1 MPTALG
7 WRRGSEPHGGGKSM
21 AVSESA
27 PAETAGLSQEQ
38 LRSMYR
44 DMVLG
49 RLLDE
54 RILVLNRQG
63 RAPFAISGQGH
74 EAAQVGVGYA
84 LRRGHDWLVPYYRDL
99 TLVLVMGMEP
109 KDHLLAALGKGEDPN
124 SGARQMPGHY
134 GSRAH
139 NIVTTGSPVATQ
151 ILHAVGVAQAFR
163 YRHEDKVVLVSV
175 GEGGTS
181 EGDWHEGL
189 NWAAIYRLP
198 VVFLVENNAYAISVP
213 QARQMA
219 VAHVADR
226 ASGYGMAGAVV
237 DGGDALAV
245 YRAASEAVERARSGQ
260 GPTLLEALC
269 MRLQSHSSDDD
280 QRRYRSAEDLADMRD
295 HDPVVRFR
303 NELES
308 LGALQ
313 EGEADE
319 IRQECQRLIDAA
331 QQEADRAAPPDPAT
345 ALLHV
350 YGEA

>member
-1 MPTALG
+1 
-7 WRRGSEPHGGGKSM
+7 M
-21 AVSESA
+21 AVTESA
-27 PAETAGLSQEQ
+27 PAEAAGLNQDQ

-109 KDHLLAALGKGEDPN
+109 KDHLLAALGKAADPN

-151 ILHAVGVAQAFR
+151 ILHAVGIAQSFR
-163 YRHEDKVVLVSV
+163 YRREDKVVVVSV

-189 NWAAIYRLP
+189 NWAAIHRLP

-213 QARQMA
+213 QSRQMA

-226 ASGYGMAGAVV
+226 APGYGMPGAVV
-237 DGGDALAV
+237 DGGDALAM
-245 YRAASEAVERARSGQ
+245 YRAASEAVDRARGGG
-260 GPTLLEALC
+260 GPTLLEAVC
-269 MRLQSHSSDDD
+269 VRLQSHSSDDD
-280 QRRYRSAEDLADMRD
+280 QRRYRSPEDLADMRA
-295 HDPVVRFR
+295 HDPVLRFR
-303 NELES
+303 TELEATAV
-308 LGALQ
+308 LGD
-313 EGEADE
+313 GDADA
-319 IRQECQRLIDAA
+319 IREDCQRLIDAA
-331 QQEADRAAPPDPAT
+331 QAEAEAAPVPDPAT
-345 ALLHV
+345 ASLHV
-350 YGEA
+350 YQEV

>member
-1 MPTALG
+1 
-7 WRRGSEPHGGGKSM
+7 M
-21 AVSESA
+21 AVTESA
-27 PAETAGLSQEQ
+27 PAEAAGLNQDQ

-109 KDHLLAALGKGEDPN
+109 KDHLLAALGKAADPN

-151 ILHAVGVAQAFR
+151 ILHAVGIAQSFR
-163 YRHEDKVVLVSV
+163 YRREDKVVVVSV

-189 NWAAIYRLP
+189 NWAAIHRLP

-213 QARQMA
+213 QSRQMA

-226 ASGYGMAGAVV
+226 APGYGMPGAVV
-237 DGGDALAV
+237 DGGDALAM
-245 YRAASEAVERARSGQ
+245 YRAASEAVDRARGGG
-260 GPTLLEALC
+260 GPTLLEAVC
-269 MRLQSHSSDDD
+269 VRLQSHSSDDD
-280 QRRYRSAEDLADMRD
+280 QRRYRSPEDLADMRA
-295 HDPVVRFR
+295 HDPVLRFR
-303 NELES
+303 TELEATAV
-308 LGALQ
+308 LGDGDA
-313 EGEADE
+313 EA
-319 IRQECQRLIDAA
+319 IREDCQRLIDAA
-331 QQEADRAAPPDPAT
+331 QAEAEAAPVPDPAT
-345 ALLHV
+345 ASLHV
-350 YGEA
+350 YQEV

>member
-1 MPTALG
+1 MALT
-7 WRRGSEPHGGGKSM
+7 
-21 AVSESA
+21 ESA
-27 PAETAGLSQEQ
+27 SAEADQLSQDR

-54 RILVLNRQG
+54 RVLVLNRQG

-84 LRRGHDWLVPYYRDL
+84 LRRGYDWLVPYYRDL

-109 KDHLLAALGKGEDPN
+109 RDHLMAALGRAADPN

-139 NIVTTGSPVATQ
+139 NIVTTGSSVATQ

-163 YRHEDKVVLVSV
+163 YRHEDKVVVVSV

-189 NWAAIYRLP
+189 NWAAIYHLP
-198 VVFLVENNAYAISVP
+198 VIFLVENNSFAISVP
-213 QARQMA
+213 QSRQMA

-226 ASGYGMAGAVV
+226 AIGYGMPGVVV
-237 DGGDALAV
+237 DGGDVMAV
-245 YRAASEAVERARSGQ
+245 HEAATTAVARARRGD
-260 GPTLLEALC
+260 GPTLLEAVC
-269 MRLQSHSSDDD
+269 VRLQSHSSDDD
-280 QRRYRSAEDLADMRD
+280 QRRYRTADDLAEMRR
-295 HDPVVRFR
+295 HDPVERFR
-303 NELES
+303 GQLEAS
-308 LGALQ
+308 GVLGD
-313 EGEADE
+313 GDADE
-319 IRQECQRLIDAA
+319 IRVECQRLIEAA
-331 QQEADRAAPPDPAT
+331 QAEADKAPVPDAST

-350 YGEA
+350 YGEG

>member
-1 MPTALG
+1 
-7 WRRGSEPHGGGKSM
+7 M

-27 PAETAGLSQEQ
+27 PAIAADLTQDQ

-99 TLVLVMGMEP
+99 TLVMVMGMEP
-109 KDHLLAALGKGEDPN
+109 RDHLMASLGRAPDPN

-151 ILHAVGVAQAFR
+151 ILHAVGVATAFK
-163 YRHEDKVVLVSV
+163 YRGEDKVVVTSV

-189 NWAAIYRLP
+189 NWAAVHRLP
-198 VVFLVENNAYAISVP
+198 VIFLVENNSYAISVP
-213 QARQMA
+213 QSRQMA

-226 ASGYGMAGAVV
+226 GPGYGMPSATV
-237 DGGDALAV
+237 DGGDCLAV
-245 YRAASEAVERARSGQ
+245 HAAAREAVDRARRGE
-260 GPTLLEALC
+260 GPTLLEAVC

-280 QRRYRSAEDLADMRD
+280 QRRYRSPDDLAQMRE
-295 HDPVVRFR
+295 HDPLERFR
-303 NELES
+303 RQLE
-308 LGALQ
+308 GAGVLS
-313 EGEADE
+313 EGDADTIRKDCQRVIEAAQAEAD
-319 IRQECQRLIDAA
+319 A
-331 QQEADRAAPPDPAT
+331 AAPPDPAT
-345 ALLHV
+345 ALRHV
-350 YGEA
+350 YQEG